1 MLRDSSVILIEEIST
16 LDCVTEERRV
26 KEVKIF
32 SIIIAIL
39 ITNAKGRFG
48 SWPSLLMYK
57 THMVSGS
64 IDLIFLLTVQVLL
77 MLG

>member
-1 MLRDSSVILIEEIST
+1 M
-16 LDCVTEERRV
+16 TEE
-26 KEVKIF
+26 KEIV

-39 ITNAKGRFG
+39 ITNAKGRFCF
-48 SWPSLLMYK
+48 WPSLLMHK
-57 THMVSGS
+57 THIVSGS